1 MLGWGIVGALV
12 FRAVMIAAGIAL
24 IRRVDWVLYLFGAF
38 ILFAAWRILFAEER
52 ERRVVE
58 GGL

>member
-1 MLGWGIVGALV
+1 
-12 FRAVMIAAGIAL
+12 MIAAGIAL